1 MADCCNNTTGFD
13 GQSPAYRRTLWI
25 VIGINAIMFAVEMI
39 TGALS
44 GSQALQA
51 DALDFAGDTATYALS
66 LWVIGKPLL
75 WRSRAATFKGLSLL
89 VMGATVLIMTLQAS
103 MRPEPPVALW
113 MGSVA
118 VLALVANVVSALLLM
133 RFRDGDANVRS
144 VWLCSRND
152 AIGNLGVLVAAVL
165 VAWLDSPWP
174 DLIFALI
181 MASLFTHSAV
191 SILRQARQEASQP
204 TDSTH

>member
-25 VIGINAIMFAVEMI
+25 VIGINAIMFAVEMV

-89 VMGATVLIMTLQAS
+89 VMGATVLIMPLQAS

>member
-25 VIGINAIMFAVEMI
+25 VIGINAIMFAVEMV

-75 WRSRAATFKGLSLL
+75 EPFKIS
-89 VMGATVLIMTLQAS
+89 S
-103 MRPEPPVALW
+103 
-113 MGSVA
+113 
-118 VLALVANVVSALLLM
+118 
-133 RFRDGDANVRS
+133 
-144 VWLCSRND
+144 
-152 AIGNLGVLVAAVL
+152 
-165 VAWLDSPWP
+165 
-174 DLIFALI
+174 
-181 MASLFTHSAV
+181 
-191 SILRQARQEASQP
+191 
-204 TDSTH
+204 

>member
-1 MADCCNNTTGFD
+1 
-13 GQSPAYRRTLWI
+13 
-25 VIGINAIMFAVEMI
+25 
-39 TGALS
+39 
-44 GSQALQA
+44 
-51 DALDFAGDTATYALS
+51 
-66 LWVIGKPLL
+66 
-75 WRSRAATFKGLSLL
+75 
-89 VMGATVLIMTLQAS
+89 
-103 MRPEPPVALW
+103 
-113 MGSVA
+113 
-118 VLALVANVVSALLLM
+118 M